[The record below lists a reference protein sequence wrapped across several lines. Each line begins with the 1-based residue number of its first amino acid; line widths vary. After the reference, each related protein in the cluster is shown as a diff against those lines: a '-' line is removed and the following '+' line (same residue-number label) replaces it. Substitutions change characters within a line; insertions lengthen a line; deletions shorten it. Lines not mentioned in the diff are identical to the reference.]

1 MLQPRCD
8 TVGSL
13 EDRLSNIE
21 AEISSITTL
30 LKSNRKQR
38 LSIDTVTEDECSGA
52 NSTHNPLLEDSPFL
66 PSIDRHII
74 RRSSSLTDRYH
85 GPGTLVGLCHDF
97 SDGLLPLQPMQTL
110 PAVTDEFQP
119 TNRHP
124 RPVVN
129 DLTKILLDRICL
141 EAEIEDSVDL
151 HADPKPI
158 RLPPQQFLSMIQAQ
172 FFQQADHATDLFVQ
186 SSFWSNVER
195 IYSRPFTP
203 ADEAWAICF
212 NTIILLTIGP
222 EVSRQHND
230 IHIGSQ
236 FVRPFLS
243 TVRSVLSNPR
253 VFMVAKLVNVQALA
267 LLVSYSCDIKTCPLL
282 DCD

>member
-1 MLQPRCD
+1 MSQLRCN

-21 AEISSITTL
+21 AEISSMNTL
-30 LKSNRKQR
+30 LKFNGKQR
-38 LSIDTVTEDECSGA
+38 LSIETVTEEDCSGA
-52 NSTHNPLLEDSPFL
+52 ISTHNPLLEESPYL
-66 PSIDRHII
+66 PSIDRHTI

-85 GPGTLVGLCHDF
+85 GPCTLVGLCHEF

-110 PAVTDEFQP
+110 PAVTDEPQP

-129 DLTKILLDRICL
+129 DLTKFLLDRICL
-141 EAEIEDSVDL
+141 EAEVEDSVDL
-151 HADPKPI
+151 YADPKPI
-158 RLPPQQFLSMIQAQ
+158 RLPPKQSLLMIQAP

-195 IYSRPFTP
+195 VYSRPFTP

-222 EVSRQHND
+222 EVSRQNND
-230 IHIGSQ
+230 IQIGSQ

-243 TVRSVLSNPR
+243 TVRSLPHNPR
-253 VFMVAKLVNVQALA
+253 VFMAAKLVNVQALA
-267 LLVSYSCDIKTCPLL
+267 LLVSYSCNIKTCPSL
-282 DCD
+282 